1 MDNTINSVCKYLPF
15 EKKLMQKIT
24 LKNALNGYN
33 FTRFNILLKDYQRLH
48 EELELLYSLHASEE
62 TIKTLKSSIDQIN
75 ELAIETISQMEE
87 STEDTNILILKLCS
101 ISENFKT
108 FINQTP
114 KIKKTIGRP
123 I

>member
-1 MDNTINSVCKYLPF
+1 MDNKINSVCQWLPF
-15 EKKLMQKIT
+15 EKKWMQKIS
-24 LKNALNGYN
+24 LKNTLNGYN
-33 FTRFNILLKDYQRLH
+33 FIRFTILLKDYQRLH

-75 ELAIETISQMEE
+75 KLAIETTSQMEE
-87 STEDTNILILKLCS
+87 STEETNILILKLCS

-108 FINQTP
+108 FIDQNP
-114 KIKKTIGRP
+114 EIKKTIGLP